1 MYNGSVLREKLQILA
16 AKHVANRM
24 CAVRLRHSKGG
35 LNVIMQETFGQRFQR
50 LRKSAGLTQEDV
62 ANRLNITA
70 QAVSKWEN
78 DISAPDISVLAEL
91 SDILNVS
98 LDELL
103 GKTPSITVVPV
114 EQRKNI
120 DSMFLRMKVNSHNG
134 DKVNINLPIAAV
146 RLFLDSGIPL
156 EMKGK
161 NGENI
166 LAGLDLKQLFSLIEQ
181 GVIGKIMDVRSA
193 DGDIVEIW
201 VE

>member
-1 MYNGSVLREKLQILA
+1 
-16 AKHVANRM
+16 
-24 CAVRLRHSKGG
+24 
-35 LNVIMQETFGQRFQR
+35 MQETFGQRFQR

-78 DISAPDISVLAEL
+78 DVSAPDISALTELA
-91 SDILNVS
+91 DILHVS

-103 GKTPSITVVPV
+103 GKTPSTTVVPV

-120 DSMFLRMKVNSHNG
+120 DSMYLRVKVNSHDG
-134 DKVNINLPIAAV
+134 DKVNINVPLIAV
-146 RLFLDSGIPL
+146 RLFLDSGVPL
-156 EMKGK
+156 EISGHNGK
-161 NGENI
+161 NI
-166 LAGLDLKQLFSLIEQ
+166 LSGLDLKQVYSMIEQ
-181 GVIGKIMDVRSA
+181 GLVGKMVDVQSA